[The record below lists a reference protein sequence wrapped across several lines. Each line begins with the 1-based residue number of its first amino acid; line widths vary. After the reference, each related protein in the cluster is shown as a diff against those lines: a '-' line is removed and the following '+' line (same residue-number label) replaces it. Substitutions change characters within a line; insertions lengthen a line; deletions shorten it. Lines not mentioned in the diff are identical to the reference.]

1 MNYLD
6 EFMLDEFFKLV
17 VFIDFFQVNFVFFLI
32 LYINFVLKVVQK
44 LVNVKI

>member
-17 VFIDFFQVNFVFFLI
+17 VFIDFFQVNFVFLI
-32 LYINFVLKVVQK
+32 LCINFVLKVVQK

>member
-17 VFIDFFQVNFVFFLI
+17 VFIDFFQVNFVVFFI
-32 LYINFVLKVVQK
+32 LCINFVLKVVQK

>member
-32 LYINFVLKVVQK
+32 LCINFVLKVVQK

>member
-17 VFIDFFQVNFVFFLI
+17 VFIDFFQVNFGFFDFI
-32 LYINFVLKVVQK
+32 CINFVLKVVQK